1 MNVKTLSRG
10 FAWLDTGT
18 VDSILDAS
26 MFVRSIEKRQGI
38 KIACP
43 EEIALLNGWI
53 TKENLLERAAQ
64 LKSNEYADYLKKL
77 I

>member
-10 FAWLDTGT
+10 FALLDTGT

-26 MFVRSIEKRQGI
+26 MFVRSIGKRQGI
-38 KIACP
+38 KIARP

-53 TKENLLERAAQ
+53 TKEN
-64 LKSNEYADYLKKL
+64 YLKGCNRKAMNTQ
-77 I
+77 II